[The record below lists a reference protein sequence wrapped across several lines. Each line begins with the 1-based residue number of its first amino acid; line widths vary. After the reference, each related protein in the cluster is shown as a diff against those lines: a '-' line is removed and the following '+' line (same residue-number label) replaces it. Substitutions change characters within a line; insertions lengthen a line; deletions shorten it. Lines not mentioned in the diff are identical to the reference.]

1 MAESDMLVKAS
12 ADHFYDSLK
21 GKKQHRV
28 HDVAPDH
35 IHKVEV
41 HQGEWAEKSGNIK
54 ELTFATLKERVEFDD
69 ENKKITYTIL
79 EGDMLNLVK
88 WTFLY
93 EKVDH
98 TASEPTKYKDLVV
111 KLVKNVEAL
120 LVEAATE

>member
-54 ELTFATLKERVEFDD
+54 ELTFAV
-69 ENKKITYTIL
+69 
-79 EGDMLNLVK
+79 EGDEHSLVK

-120 LVEAATE
+120 LVEAG